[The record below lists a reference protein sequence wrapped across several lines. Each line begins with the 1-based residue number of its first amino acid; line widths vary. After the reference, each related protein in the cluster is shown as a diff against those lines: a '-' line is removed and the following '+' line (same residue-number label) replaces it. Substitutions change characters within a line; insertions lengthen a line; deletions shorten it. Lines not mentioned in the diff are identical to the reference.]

1 MKKLIT
7 FFAICTSVAILALP
21 VAARNFIAQPDTAIQ
36 DAACA
41 DEAKEA
47 LYASFLK
54 NRADDQAK
62 AYEDAKK
69 YLACPTT
76 GITEA
81 QNKIVEYLKKWVA
94 KYEEITKASR
104 FQDLLYVQ
112 KKYPEAYAL
121 GKEILAAQPDNLKV
135 QIDLGVNGYLV
146 GTLNNPTLSAEALE
160 HAKRALAALDS
171 GKTVE
176 DWKPLTGKEV
186 AVAYLNYSIGALS
199 LQNDP
204 SNALKFL
211 IKAAQFETP
220 LKKSPYTYAYIAGAY
235 ETGPYAK
242 LSEQYKHLYSGKD
255 ETPESKLMLANINQL
270 IDRMIDG
277 YARAVALATEASY
290 AQSKAVWNESLTTW
304 YKYRN
309 NDQTTG
315 LDQMIAGILTKPL
328 PPEPTPLTSLPPTST
343 PAATPASSSG
353 APQGIGAANGTG
365 IGAANGTG
373 IGAANGTGIGAA
385 NGTGVGA
392 ANGKGTGPGSSTAP
406 GATKPAGTKPDRPR
420 N

>member
-36 DAACA
+36 DAACT

-81 QNKIVEYLKKWVA
+81 QTKIVEYLKKWVA
-94 KYEEITKASR
+94 KYEEITRAAR

-121 GKEILAAQPDNLKV
+121 GKEILTAQPDNLKV
-135 QIDLGVNGYLV
+135 QIDLGVNAYLV
-146 GTLNNPTLSAEALE
+146 SPLNNPTLSAEALE
-160 HAKRALAALDS
+160 HAKKALAALDS
-171 GKTVE
+171 GKTIE

-186 AVAYLNYSIGALS
+186 AVAYLNYSIGSLS
-199 LQNDP
+199 LQSDP

-211 IKAAQFETP
+211 IKAAQFESQ

-242 LSEQYKHLYSGKD
+242 LSEEYKRLYSGKD

-270 IDRMIDG
+270 VDRMIDG
-277 YARAVALATEASY
+277 YARAVSLAGTNADF
-290 AQSKAVWNESLTTW
+290 AQPKAVWNESLTTW

-315 LDQMIAGILTKPL
+315 LDQLVAGVLSKPL

-343 PAATPASSSG
+343 PAATPASTSG
-353 APQGIGAANGTG
+353 TQGNGNGAASTTTPAGTTKPA
-365 IGAANGTG
+365 AANTTTP
-373 IGAANGTGIGAA
+373 A
-385 NGTGVGA
+385 
-392 ANGKGTGPGSSTAP
+392 
-406 GATKPAGTKPDRPR
+406 GATKPAAAKPDRPR